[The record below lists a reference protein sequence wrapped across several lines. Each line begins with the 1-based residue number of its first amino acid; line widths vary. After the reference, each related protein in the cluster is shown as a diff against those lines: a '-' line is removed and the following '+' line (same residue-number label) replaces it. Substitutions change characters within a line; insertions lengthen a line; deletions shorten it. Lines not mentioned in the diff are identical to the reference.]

1 MANGGACLRA
11 LPAPWFSWGRV
22 QVQAAVGGGSVQQ
35 VAGWRRRSHGR
46 QQADGGTG
54 EDWVMRTAGGG
65 IGSSALGHANGVHG
79 WRGGQ
84 QREERG
90 GVSHAGGG
98 TPLTPPRRR
107 PAGLRPPRTRTRHP
121 RAAAAG
127 AMPVP
132 GQGTLAPAAGAPRRR
147 AEALGGPAVIT
158 VAGRVQEARNAVGER
173 AHGAALAARYEG
185 VELHDVG
192 GGQAVTRDGAAVGAG
207 A

>member
-1 MANGGACLRA
+1 
-11 LPAPWFSWGRV
+11 
-22 QVQAAVGGGSVQQ
+22 
-35 VAGWRRRSHGR
+35 
-46 QQADGGTG
+46 
-54 EDWVMRTAGGG
+54 
-65 IGSSALGHANGVHG
+65 
-79 WRGGQ
+79 
-84 QREERG
+84 
-90 GVSHAGGG
+90 
-98 TPLTPPRRR
+98 
-107 PAGLRPPRTRTRHP
+107 
-121 RAAAAG
+121 
-127 AMPVP
+127 MPVP